1 MADKEISNLPEL
13 EELTDDT
20 LIPVY
25 QPGSQN
31 PAQSMSGAQFREF
44 AEAAGLAGA
53 EPVVS
58 VAQDAANQA
67 TDEANRAVSGANRA
81 EAAAKQV
88 ENMEIPNAIVSSG
101 IGETV
106 SMPDSAERPLRGLN
120 IYGKTK
126 QKQGTGAQMFDSSTV
141 KGGTVN
147 GTTLAVND
155 EGYLTYTGK
164 ATSSGQSTLSALS
177 QYITLPAGTYT
188 LSVDK
193 PLPMRVRFN
202 TTSFLVLRA
211 GETSVTSTLTE
222 EFVIKN
228 IAIHYTSGD
237 EYNETFRLMLNE
249 GSEALPWEPYTG
261 GIPVP
266 TPDDPQELK
275 NVGAD
280 GKLVVSVADGTGESV
295 QTLNVSTP
303 NGLPGVPVERG
314 GNYTDENGQQWL
326 CDEINFK
333 RGVYIKRCAVDV
345 LDLRY
350 NEEKDE
356 YSGRYYNYDK
366 EDVLVEDADG
376 YEHLCVLVKCKY
388 TGVSG
393 AFCNALPITTDVSA
407 LGAKD
412 CLYIGES
419 SGFVVSLPNYS
430 DDFWLAALTL
440 TAQGT
445 PITVIR
451 GMTSEYWTETPL
463 TAEQLAEYAKLYS
476 YYPSTIVTNDEDA
489 GMAVEYVADTKNYID
504 EKFAELKAA
513 LLGG

>member
-1 MADKEISNLPEL
+1 MSNKYCSTCFRTG
-13 EELTDDT
+13 EEL
-20 LIPVY
+20 
-25 QPGSQN
+25 
-31 PAQSMSGAQFREF
+31 
-44 AEAAGLAGA
+44 
-53 EPVVS
+53 
-58 VAQDAANQA
+58 
-67 TDEANRAVSGANRA
+67 DEALQKALKCDNNAARA
-81 EAAAKQV
+81 EAAANRA
-88 ENMEIPNAIVSSG
+88 EEAAANLSDIVCTASG
-101 IGETV
+101 DV
-106 SMPDSAERPLRGLN
+106 VAVKDSAERPLRGLN
-120 IYGKTK
+120 IYGKTT
-126 QKQGTGAQMFDSSTV
+126 QV
-141 KGGTVN
+141 
-147 GTTLAVND
+147 
-155 EGYLTYTGK
+155 
-164 ATSSGQSTLSALS
+164 QSTGEQLLHNNLTTSNSKKGVVLTKNGDWFSVVGTPETGGAAGAFYLRGD
-177 QYITLPAGTYT
+177 IILEPGTYT
-188 LSVDK
+188 LSVDT
-193 PLPMRVRFN
+193 PLPFTLRFSN
-202 TTSFLVLRA
+202 TKALVLPK
-211 GETSVTSTLTE
+211 GQTSVTSTITADYDLDH
-222 EFVIKN
+222 V
-228 IAIHYTSGD
+228 AISYTAGA
-237 EYNETFRLMLNE
+237 EYNVIFRLMLNK
-249 GSEALPWEPYTG
+249 GDTALPFEPYTG

-266 TPDDPQELK
+266 TPDNPQELE

-280 GKLVVSVADGTGESV
+280 GELVVSVADGTGESV

-350 NEEKDE
+350 NEETDE
-356 YSGRYYNYDK
+356 YSGGYYNYDK

-376 YEHLCVLVKCKY
+376 YEHQCVLVKCKY

-440 TAQGT
+440 TTRGT

-504 EKFAELKAA
+504 NKFAA
-513 LLGG
+513 LMSAVGGGA